1 VKATLCNGWR
11 NFTVFHKCSMTEWF
25 HWKLSWMDKQRRREI
40 QTPTSG
46 GVNFTN
52 ALQAAFTHED
62 PKSKSRHWWLDCLF
76 SLLRSL
82 SVTASRKDV
91 GEIDPWSFLK
101 RDYYIAFIDS
111 NKFNLLKS
119 ASGLVLGVSKR
130 TFASKGVKSDLKLFE
145 YPF

>member
-1 VKATLCNGWR
+1 
-11 NFTVFHKCSMTEWF
+11 MTISTF
-25 HWKLSWMDKQRRREI
+25 
-40 QTPTSG
+40 
-46 GVNFTN
+46 
-52 ALQAAFTHED
+52 
-62 PKSKSRHWWLDCLF
+62 F